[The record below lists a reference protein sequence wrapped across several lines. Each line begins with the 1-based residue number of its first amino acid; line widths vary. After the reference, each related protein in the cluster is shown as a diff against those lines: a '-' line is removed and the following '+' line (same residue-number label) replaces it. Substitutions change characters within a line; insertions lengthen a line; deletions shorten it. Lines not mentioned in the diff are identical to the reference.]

1 MNLFMNTSY
10 ACELNGLLTIRTAQE
25 NNNIVVFI
33 KDNGKGI
40 SPENLL
46 KVFDPFYTTKAVGEG
61 TGLGLAISHGII
73 EKHNG
78 KIEVLSE
85 VNVGTCFK
93 IILPLA

>member
-1 MNLFMNTSY
+1 M
-10 ACELNGLLTIRTAQE
+10 
-25 NNNIVVFI
+25 VFI